1 MESLQNK
8 IWITRKSRIEA
19 SERLL
24 RNDFHSHIIINL
36 YATLLVIIS
45 VYDLYST
52 KIDLSLLAVIGSIL
66 VLTTSIFIS
75 SKNFRERSN
84 FLKTCY
90 IKLDKLQTKINSL
103 TDSEKESRIL
113 EISEEYN
120 DILLNSENHLP
131 VDFTKIKL
139 SIPKQNRE
147 KSTKI
152 STTELISFY
161 IYSFLR
167 ISCLIILYFLPAIIT
182 FLYILNAST
191 GI

>member
-36 YATLLVIIS
+36 YATFVLIIS
-45 VYDLYST
+45 IYDLYST

-66 VLTTSIFIS
+66 VLITSIFIS
-75 SKNFRERSN
+75 SKNFKERSN
-84 FLKTCY
+84 YLKTCY
-90 IKLDKLQTKINSL
+90 IKLDKLQSKINYL
-103 TDSEKESRIL
+103 SEQEKKSKML

-120 DILLNSENHLP
+120 DILLNSENHLH

-147 KSTKI
+147 KSTQI
-152 STTELISFY
+152 SAEEWISFC
-161 IYSFLR
+161 IYLILR
-167 ISCLIILYFLPAIIT
+167 ISYFTILYFLPAIIT
-182 FLYILNAST
+182 FLYILNAS
-191 GI
+191 I